1 MKGIRKLNL
10 TIVAGGVLLF
20 GMVGLSF
27 LAPFLAPFSPL
38 EVEVS
43 RRFLPPF
50 QGPHL
55 FGTDALGR
63 DVWSR
68 LLYGGR
74 MALFVSGV
82 SVGIT
87 LTVGMFLGMLAGYLG
102 GWVDEVISFCMNLF
116 LGIPDLLLVL
126 ALVGILPPGVGSLLL
141 ALNGASWMGLAR
153 MVRGEVLFLR
163 TSHFVEGAK
172 ALGAGTG
179 YILFKHVLRSLV
191 PTLTVWGSF
200 RFGGFVVE
208 LATLGYLGMGIRPP
222 SPDWGMMLSDARQY
236 LLSYPHLFFLPAI
249 AVTIVALGA
258 NLFGEGL
265 RDFFDV
271 RLERTRLAG

>member
-1 MKGIRKLNL
+1 M
-10 TIVAGGVLLF
+10 VAGSVLLF
-20 GMVGLSF
+20 GMVGLSM

-38 EVEVS
+38 EVEIN

-50 QGPHL
+50 QRPHL

-74 MALFVSGV
+74 MALLVSGV

-87 LTVGMFLGMLAGYLG
+87 LTVGTLLGMLAGYLG
-102 GWVDEVISFCMNLF
+102 GWVDELISFFMNLF

-126 ALVGILPPGVGSLLL
+126 ALVGILPPGIGSLLL
-141 ALNGASWMGLAR
+141 ALNIASWVGLAR

-163 TSHFVEGAK
+163 SSHFVEGAR

-179 YILFKHVLRSLV
+179 YILFKHVLRNLI

-222 SPDWGMMLSDARQY
+222 YPDWGMMLSDARQY
-236 LLSYPHLFFLPAI
+236 LRSYPHFFFLPAV
-249 AVTIVALGA
+249 AVTMVTLGA
-258 NLFGEGL
+258 NLLGEGL

-271 RLERTRLAG
+271 HLERTQFAG